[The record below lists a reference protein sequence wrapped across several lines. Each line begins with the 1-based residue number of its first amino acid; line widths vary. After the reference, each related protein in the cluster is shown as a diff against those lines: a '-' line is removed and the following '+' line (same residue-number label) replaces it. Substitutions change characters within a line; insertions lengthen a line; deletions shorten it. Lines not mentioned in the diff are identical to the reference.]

1 MPGIHDSAE
10 SKKGCP
16 GPQARDVRPLSEVLE
31 GALFACSDQLHV
43 RVELVASHNKP
54 PFTGC
59 AGWHGARA
67 YTRLRDF
74 SILGFELRWCG
85 RAKRRPDT
93 VTP

>member
-31 GALFACSDQLHV
+31 GALFGRSDQLHL
-43 RVELVASHNKP
+43 RVELVASHNRP
-54 PFTGC
+54 PLTGC

-67 YTRLRDF
+67 YTRLGGF
-74 SILGFELRWCG
+74 SIIAFEVPRWG
-85 RAKRRPDT
+85 ESETSP
-93 VTP
+93 